1 MNHIGEVGRAA
12 TGAAPAIGDEPLVL
26 VPHFIK
32 GRVVLGA
39 DIRHRSRDLGTD
51 FATPAL
57 DLDGMVWQ
65 RATPGPAFDLP
76 VEQVIEFLV
85 RVGEQLTLDK
95 NALLREAL
103 EGMVQVSE
111 LGRRILENCYN
122 DIGHMFTREVMLAEV
137 RESLGSLDVIDGW
150 KARDLH
156 GRKNRIR
163 AFPPRLVHILAG
175 NSPMVAA
182 MTIVRAALS
191 KGVHLLKLPS
201 NDLFTATA
209 ILRTMAAVDPD
220 HPVTRSFSAAYWK
233 GGDAEVESI
242 LYRAQYFDKIVVWGG
257 ESAVRHAMSYVG
269 PGFEMIAFDPKVS
282 ISMVGRESFA
292 AEATLREAA
301 ARAAADAL
309 SFNQDACNASRF
321 QFVEGD
327 TDQCDR
333 YSALLAEAMG
343 IDVRYGAGQYQPTP
357 ADIRDEVD
365 MLRMLEPVYAVFGG
379 YEGRGLVVRS
389 DEPVGFHP
397 NVKTVNVVQ
406 VTSLADA
413 LRYVTVATQTVGVWP
428 PSRKRELRDA
438 LASAGVQRI
447 VSLGEANAPGS
458 FGGMPHDASIPLHRF
473 MKWITE
479 EGDETP

>member
-1 MNHIGEVGRAA
+1 MNSNDSAARAE
-12 TGAAPAIGDEPLVL
+12 ISEEKIVL

-32 GRVVLGA
+32 GQTVLGA

-65 RATPGPAFDLP
+65 RGAPGPAFDLP
-76 VEQVIEFLV
+76 VEQVIDFLV
-85 RVGEQLTLDK
+85 RVGERLTLDK
-95 NALLREAL
+95 NELLREAL
-103 EGMVQVSE
+103 EGMVRVSE

-122 DIGHMFTREVMLAEV
+122 DICHMFSREVMLAEV
-137 RESLGSLDVIDGW
+137 RESLGSLEVIDGW
-150 KARDLH
+150 KVRDLH
-156 GRKNRIR
+156 QRKNRIR

-220 HPVTRSFSAAYWK
+220 HPVTRSFSIAYWK
-233 GGDAEVESI
+233 GGDVAVESI

-257 ESAVRHAMSYVG
+257 ESAVRHAQSYVG
-269 PGFEMIAFDPKVS
+269 PGFEMIAYDPKVS
-282 ISMVGRESFA
+282 ISMVGQQAFGSD
-292 AEATLREAA
+292 EALREVAM
-301 ARAAADAL
+301 RGAADVL

-327 TDQCDR
+327 TEQCDR

-343 IDVRYGAGQYQPTP
+343 IDVRYGGGHYLPTP

-365 MLRMLEPVYAVFGG
+365 MLKMLEPVYAVFGG

-406 VTSLADA
+406 VSSLADA

-428 PSRKRELRDA
+428 PSRKRELRDG

-458 FGGMPHDASIPLHRF
+458 FGGMPHDATIPLHRF